1 MKKYLVIFVLCSAI
15 ASAQKQKNFA
25 VEIHGQTVQGI
36 GNNFIADGL
45 DPFWGFGIEISRII
59 YKNFGLSLEYNTGY
73 AEVKDISVFG
83 ELQKPSLTS
92 LNLLSFYRYS
102 INPKF
107 DLEGNVG
114 IGSTQLMSESVYRN
128 VGFREGGTSFILGG
142 KALYSLTK
150 NNTLYLVGG
159 PRIYFLSTS
168 TDIENA
174 EANRYYS
181 HATLLNF
188 SLGLRLYF

>member
-1 MKKYLVIFVLCSAI
+1 MKKYLVIFVLCSII

-36 GNNFIADGL
+36 GDNFIADGL
-45 DPFWGFGIEISRII
+45 DPFLGFGIGISKTV
-59 YKNFGLSLEYNTGY
+59 YKNLGLSLEYNQ
-73 AEVKDISVFG
+73 AFSEVKDTSVFG
-83 ELQKPSLTS
+83 ELQKPTITS
-92 LNLLSFYRYS
+92 LNLLAFYRYS

-107 DLEGNVG
+107 DLEGNAG
-114 IGSTQLMSESVYRN
+114 LGSTQLRSESVYRN
-128 VGFREGGTSFILGG
+128 VGFREGGTSFIVGA

-150 NNTLYLVGG
+150 NNNLYLVGG

-168 TDIENA
+168 TEIENA
-174 EANRYYS
+174 DANRFYS
-181 HATLLNF
+181 NATLLNL